1 MRDGEHTPVLLDE
14 AMAAL
19 SISPNDVIVDAT
31 FGRGGHARAVLAA
44 LGPRGRLIAVDRD
57 PMAALAAQTIVD
69 GRFTF
74 RHAWF
79 SELPEVLAAL
89 AIDTV
94 DAVLVDL
101 GVSSPQLDDATR
113 GFSYRFDGP
122 LDMRMDT
129 TRGESAAAFL
139 ARVDVRELAAVIRDY
154 GEERFAQAIAKAI
167 VAARAISPITS
178 TKQLAAIV
186 AKAIGGRTHGDWR
199 QDPAARTFQAIRIA
213 VNRELSEL
221 SLALPRMAAVLASE
235 ARIAVISFH
244 SLEDRIVK
252 QFFAFAS
259 QPFGGDPRMARLP
272 LRSAAL
278 PEAPLSRIGRA
289 QKASDAEIRRNP
301 RARSAVLRVAER
313 THAPL
318 PADWPRGWKAASA
331 GAHP

>member
-1 MRDGEHTPVLLDE
+1 MSDGQHTPVLVDE

-19 SISPNDVIVDAT
+19 SISPNDVVVDAT
-31 FGRGGHARAVLAA
+31 FGRGGHARAILAA
-44 LGPRGRLIAVDRD
+44 LGRRGRLIAVDRD
-57 PMAALAAQTIVD
+57 PMAAHAAQTIVD

-122 LDMRMDT
+122 LDMRMDPT
-129 TRGESAAAFL
+129 QGESAADFL

-154 GEERFAQAIAKAI
+154 GEERFAQSIANAIA
-167 VAARAISPITS
+167 AARAIAPIRS

-186 AKAIGGRTHGDWR
+186 AKAAGGRTHGDWR

-221 SLALPRMAAVLASE
+221 SLALPRMAAVLATE

-272 LRSAAL
+272 VRSAAL
-278 PEAPLSRIGRA
+278 PETPLRKIGRA
-289 QKASDAEIRRNP
+289 QKPSDNEIRRNP

-313 THAPL
+313 TRAPL
-318 PADWPRGWKAASA
+318 PADWPRGWK
-331 GAHP
+331 GVGLR

>member
-1 MRDGEHTPVLLDE
+1 MTDGEHTPVLLDE

-19 SISPNDVIVDAT
+19 SISPDDVVVDAT

-57 PMAALAAQTIVD
+57 PMAARAAQTIVD

-74 RHAWF
+74 CHAWF
-79 SELPEVLAAL
+79 SELPEVLASL
-89 AIDTV
+89 AIDSV

-154 GEERFAQAIAKAI
+154 GEERFAQPIAKAI
-167 VAARAISPITS
+167 VAARTVSPITS
-178 TKQLAAIV
+178 TKQLAAII
-186 AKAIGGRTHGDWR
+186 AKAVGGRTHGDWR

-235 ARIAVISFH
+235 ACIAVISFH

-272 LRSAAL
+272 FRAEAL
-278 PEAPLSRIGRA
+278 PEAPLRKIGRA

-301 RARSAVLRVAER
+301 RARSAVLRAAER
-313 THAPL
+313 TRAAL
-318 PADWPRGWKAASA
+318 PIDWPRGWK
-331 GAHP
+331 GIE